1 MRILRRL
8 IPALFALPVLFGCVN
23 NYEKFY
29 TGELS
34 NIPNALVPSSANEVT
49 VLNVAVNENT
59 FREMIENGFVYKGH
73 SGWTGPAQ
81 DQSFA
86 KSHAANIGASHIILS
101 SELLSTEMRNIPIV
115 LPNTQT
121 TYHSGSYSGYGSGYG
136 GYSSGTYGGTST
148 TYGTQT
154 TYIPIQNKTYESH
167 AYYFVKTDTSKLKFG
182 ARILEVSSEMSSQ
195 LGVNGAVQLIVVKN
209 TPAYN
214 ADFISGDVVVAFSGE
229 KIRGPID
236 FSNKLMTSTGNETFK
251 IFRNGKY
258 INLNMDFSSN

>member
-1 MRILRRL
+1 MRNLRRL
-8 IPALFALPVLFGCVN
+8 IPALFAVHVLFGCVN

-29 TGELS
+29 TAGWP
-34 NIPNALVPSSANEVT
+34 NIPNALAPSSANEVT
-49 VLNVAVNENT
+49 ILNVSVNENT
-59 FREMIENGFVYKGH
+59 YREMIENGFAYKGH

-81 DQSFA
+81 AQSLA

-154 TYIPIQNKTYESH
+154 TYIPIQNNIYESH
-167 AYYFVKTDTSKLKFG
+167 AYYFVKTDTSKRKFG
-182 ARILEVSSEMSSQ
+182 ASFLEVSSEITSQ
-195 LGVNGAVQLIVVKN
+195 LGVNGAVQLIVIKN
-209 TPAYN
+209 TPAYY
-214 ADFISGDVVVAFSGE
+214 ADFISGDVVVELSGK
-229 KIRGPID
+229 KIRGPTD
-236 FSNKLMTSTGNETFK
+236 LFNRLTASTGNETFK